1 MQHWLDMTRKEVNS
15 SAQSNLMLDFFHSK
29 FEILAATKL
38 TVVISPSYA
47 AGRTNNI
54 ELLRLVSDFKVNSRL
69 KNIQR
74 HFCGIHGMSLNRI
87 HRRKGHFV

>member
-1 MQHWLDMTRKEVNS
+1 MTRKEVNS
-15 SAQSNLMLDFFHSK
+15 SAQSNLMLGLFHSK
-29 FEILAATKL
+29 FEVLAATKR
-38 TVVISPSYA
+38 TIVIGPSYA

-54 ELLRLVSDFKVNSRL
+54 EVLRLVSNFKVNSRL

-87 HRRKGHFV
+87 HRRKGYFM